1 MLELNKSSSVS
12 EFDLISAHG
21 SPPSHG
27 LIIPDFDSSVV
38 CKTTLAHRI
47 CFGIIVFTNHQ
58 PQAKAKATTT
68 IEGRKKERKGME
80 LGSNTIPEAA
90 PSYYDVPEGV
100 DIRGRYDAEF
110 AKILTKDAL
119 KFVAELQRE
128 LRNDIRHALECRRE
142 AKKKY
147 NEGALPGFDPATTH
161 IREQDWVCASV
172 PPPVA
177 DRIVEI
183 TGPVERKMVI
193 NALNSGAKVFM
204 ADFEDA
210 LSPTWENLMSGQV
223 NLKDAVGGTI
233 SFHDKVRNRVY
244 KLNDQTAK
252 LFVRPR
258 GWHLPEAHILID
270 GEPAAGSLVDF
281 GLYFYHNHSAF
292 RSSQGAGYGPFF
304 YLPKMEHSREAKIW
318 NSVFEKAE
326 DVAGIERGSIR
337 ATVLIETL
345 PAVFQM
351 NEILYELKEH
361 SVGLNCGRWDYI
373 FSYVK
378 TFQAHP
384 DRLLPDRVLV
394 GMTQHF
400 MKSYSDLLIRTC
412 HRRGV
417 HAMGGMA
424 AQIPIKDDP
433 VANEAALELVRK
445 DKLREVKAGHDGTWA
460 AHPGLIPTCM
470 EVFNNNMSNAPNQIE
485 TVKREDAAHLTEQDL
500 LQIPVGARTME
511 GLRLNTRVGIQYLAA
526 WLSGSG
532 CVPLYNLMEDA
543 ATAEISRVQNWQ
555 WLKYEVELDGDELGV
570 KVNKEIFER
579 VVEEEMARIEK
590 EVGTEKFEKG
600 MYKEACKLFTRQCTS
615 PTLDDFL
622 TLDAYNY
629 IVVLLP

>member
-1 MLELNKSSSVS
+1 M
-12 EFDLISAHG
+12 DHIIH
-21 SPPSHG
+21 PPST
-27 LIIPDFDSSVV
+27 V
-38 CKTTLAHRI
+38 
-47 CFGIIVFTNHQ
+47 N
-58 PQAKAKATTT
+58 
-68 IEGRKKERKGME
+68 E
-80 LGSNTIPEAA
+80 
-90 PSYYDVPEGV
+90 SYYDVPDGV
-100 DIRGRYDAEF
+100 DILGRYDEEF
-110 AKILTKDAL
+110 TKILTKDAL
-119 KFVAELQRE
+119 KFVADLQRE
-128 LRNDIRHALECRRE
+128 FRSDIKYAVEKRKE
-142 AKKKY
+142 AKKRY
-147 NEGALPGFDPATTH
+147 NEGALPGFDPATSH
-161 IREQDWVCASV
+161 IREEEWVCAPV
-172 PPPVA
+172 PPAAA
-177 DRIVEI
+177 DRKVEI
-183 TGPVERKMVI
+183 TGPVDRKMVI

-204 ADFEDA
+204 GLLNLVYTGTIALKVVNVFAISKADFEDA
-210 LSPTWENLMSGQV
+210 LSPSWENLMSGQV
-223 NLKDAVGGTI
+223 NLKDALDGTI

-244 KLNDQTAK
+244 KLNEQTAK

-270 GEPAAGSLVDF
+270 GEPATGCLVDF
-281 GLYFYHNHSAF
+281 GLYFYHNYSAF
-292 RSSQGAGYGPFF
+292 RRTQGAGFGPFF
-304 YLPKMEHSREAKIW
+304 YLPKMEHSRELVHVEEKSDRIVLKHVQNSTNPLMHDLGEAKIW

-326 DVAGIERGSIR
+326 NVAGIERGSIR

-351 NEILYELKEH
+351 NEILYELKDH

-384 DRLLPDRVLV
+384 DRLLPDRVQV

-460 AHPGLIPTCM
+460 AHPGLIPACM
-470 EVFNNNMSNAPNQIE
+470 EVFNNIMSNAPHQIE
-485 TVKREDAAHLTEQDL
+485 TVKREDAANITEEDL
-500 LQIPVGARTME
+500 LQIPVGVRTEE

-555 WLKYEVELDGDELGV
+555 WLKYEVELNGDGVGE
-570 KVNKEIFER
+570 KVNRELFDR
-579 VVEEEMARIEK
+579 VVEEEMGRIEK

-600 MYKEACKLFTRQCTS
+600 NYKEARKIFARQCTS
-615 PTLDDFL
+615 PELDDFL
-622 TLDAYNY
+622 TLEAYDY
-629 IVVLLP
+629 IVLHRPKEGTFKTLN